1 MVEDTAHDDRDLAA
15 QILALGEA
23 MVEFNCTGAGDG
35 RLYLQG
41 FGGDTSNFAIAAARQ
56 GARVGCLGALGDDAN
71 GRMLRA
77 LWDAEGVDHSQ
88 VRSDAAAYTAI
99 YFVSH
104 GASGHEFSFFR
115 QGSAASRMRPAD
127 LPRAAIEA
135 ARVLH
140 LSGITLAI
148 SDCACDSAHAAVDI
162 ARGAGVA
169 VSFDTNL
176 RLKLWP
182 LARARAL
189 INDLIG
195 RSDIC
200 LPSLDDLQLLT
211 GLSDADAIADHCL
224 RLGARI
230 VALKLGAAGALVTDG
245 HQHHRIA
252 AHPCHSVDATGA
264 GDTFGGAFVARRL
277 AGDSLLEAGR
287 YAAVAAAL
295 STEGYG
301 AVAPI
306 PRADDVWHALR
317 IAQEKND
324 E

>member
-1 MVEDTAHDDRDLAA
+1 
-15 QILALGEA
+15 

-41 FGGDTSNFAIAAARQ
+41 FGGDSSNFAIAAARQ
-56 GARVGCLGALGDDAN
+56 GARAGCLGALGDDAN
-71 GRMLRA
+71 ARLLRA
-77 LWDAEGVDHSQ
+77 LWDAEGVDHRD
-88 VRSDAAAYTAI
+88 VRTDPSGYTAI

-104 GASGHEFSFFR
+104 GARGHEFSFFR

-127 LPRAAIEA
+127 LPRARIEA

-140 LSGITLAI
+140 LTGVTLAL
-148 SDCACDSAHAAVDI
+148 SDSACDTAHAAIDI
-162 ARGAGVA
+162 ARAAGVA

-189 INDLIG
+189 IQDAIG

-200 LPSLDDLQLLT
+200 LPSQDDLQLLT
-211 GLSDADAIADHCL
+211 GLSDPDALADHCL
-224 RLGARI
+224 RLGART
-230 VALKLGAAGALVTDG
+230 VALKLGAAGALVADAT
-245 HQHHRIA
+245 QRHRIA
-252 AHPCHSVDATGA
+252 PHPCRCIDATGA

-277 AGDSLLEAGR
+277 AGDDLRTAGE

-295 STEGYG
+295 STEGWG

-306 PRADDVWHALR
+306 PAAAAVRQALQAAR
-317 IAQEKND
+317 ESMHG
-324 E
+324 